1 MTFSFMSFESLCYSL
16 DALEMELQHVGS
28 ILVALMALTRLA
40 NTLLGTEEQD
50 ICPVDLLPLFLIIRI
65 KLGRVTEQTVLPTF
79 AMNRI
84 REFNFMVN
92 IIAII
97 DSSGTR

>member
-1 MTFSFMSFESLCYSL
+1 MTFTFMSFESLCYRL
-16 DALEMELQHVGS
+16 DALEMQLQHVGS
-28 ILVALMALTRLA
+28 ILVALTALTRLA
-40 NTLLGTEEQD
+40 NTLGTEEQD